1 MENGGQR
8 DIRVVVKLVYLL
20 YIIRMTIP
28 DRLELLETFVRV
40 ADTGALSRAARS
52 LHVSQPSVSRRIQS
66 LEDACGA
73 KLIHRTTHY
82 LELTD
87 EGRRLL
93 PVARELLSKWEA
105 GVSALADNEPSGLLR
120 VAAPVGLGQSRLV
133 DEAVAY
139 LKRYPK
145 VQMGW
150 TLTDAPVDVVG
161 GEADIWIRIGAV
173 TDDRLVVKQL
183 AKVDRFLVAAPD
195 LARSASR
202 WTDLPAVSLSPFYG
216 AELTLFNKRGKE
228 QRHRPHI
235 VLASDNIAA
244 VKRAVLQGAGAAL
257 LPDWLVAAELKDNRL
272 TRVAPN
278 LKGAPLD
285 IVAAYAPERGRPSR
299 LRLFIDQLTKGF
311 QKGLA

>member
-1 MENGGQR
+1 
-8 DIRVVVKLVYLL
+8 
-20 YIIRMTIP
+20 MTIP

-52 LHVSQPSVSRRIQS
+52 LNVSQPSVSRRIQS
-66 LEDACGA
+66 LEDACRA

-93 PVARELLSKWEA
+93 PIARELLSKWEA
-105 GVSALADNEPSGLLR
+105 GVSALADDEPSGLLR
-120 VAAPVGLGQSRLV
+120 VAAPVGLGQSRLM

-139 LKRYPK
+139 LQRYPK
-145 VQMGW
+145 VQMDW
-150 TLTDAPVDVVG
+150 TLTDEPVDVVG
-161 GEADIWIRIGAV
+161 GEADIWISIGGAV
-173 TDDRLVVKQL
+173 ADDRLVVKQL
-183 AKVDRFLVAAPD
+183 AKVDRLLVAAPGI
-195 LARSASR
+195 AQSASR
-202 WTDLPAVSLSPFYG
+202 WTDLPAISLSPFYG

-228 QRHRPHI
+228 ERYRPHI
-235 VLASDNIAA
+235 ALACDNIAA
-244 VKRAVLQGAGAAL
+244 VKRAVLQGGGVAL

-285 IVAAYAPERGRPSR
+285 LIAAYAPERGRPSR
-299 LRLFIDQLTKGF
+299 LRSFIDQLTKGF
-311 QKGLA
+311 RKGLA

>member
-1 MENGGQR
+1 MA
-8 DIRVVVKLVYLL
+8 
-20 YIIRMTIP
+20 IP

-52 LHVSQPSVSRRIQS
+52 LNVSQPSVSRRIQS
-66 LEDACGA
+66 LEDACRA

-105 GVSALADNEPSGLLR
+105 GVSALADDEPSGLLQ
-120 VAAPVGLGQSRLV
+120 VAAPVGLGQSRLM

-145 VQMGW
+145 VQMDW
-150 TLTDAPVDVVG
+150 TLTDEPVDVVG
-161 GEADIWIRIGAV
+161 GEADIWISIGGAV

-183 AKVDRFLVAAPD
+183 AKVD
-195 LARSASR
+195 
-202 WTDLPAVSLSPFYG
+202 
-216 AELTLFNKRGKE
+216 
-228 QRHRPHI
+228 
-235 VLASDNIAA
+235 
-244 VKRAVLQGAGAAL
+244 L
-257 LPDWLVAAELKDNRL
+257 LLVAAELKGNRL

-285 IVAAYAPERGRPSR
+285 VIAAYAPERGRPSR
-299 LRLFIDQLTKGF
+299 LRSFIDQLTKGF